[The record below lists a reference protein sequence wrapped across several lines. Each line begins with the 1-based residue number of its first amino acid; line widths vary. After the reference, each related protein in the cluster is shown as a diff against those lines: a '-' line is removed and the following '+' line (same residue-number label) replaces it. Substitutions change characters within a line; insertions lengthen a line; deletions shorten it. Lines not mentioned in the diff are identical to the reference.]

1 MKLFRPKVFIL
12 SFTSLFCVI
21 CQFYSCKDDEIV
33 AGKSETYTGYFP
45 LDSGHWVEYD
55 ADSIVHLDIDD
66 AYNIDTAIRIYTFQV
81 REETDSSF
89 LDAEGD
95 TAWRISRYRRV
106 NSSSPW
112 IFMNLWTSKING
124 KSAQRVED
132 NIRFIKL
139 SFPFDSRVSWNGNAY
154 NNYPVEEYYYDG
166 IEEAFAVNS
175 LNFES
180 TVSVIQNDFVSNI
193 NRIDKREVYAK
204 NVGMVY
210 KVLDSLNIVNLPN
223 GSTVIL
229 NGTEYKLE
237 IRDYKR

>member
-1 MKLFRPKVFIL
+1 MKLIRLKF
-12 SFTSLFCVI
+12 FTFSCTGFLAVACL
-21 CQFYSCKDDEIV
+21 FYSCKDDEIIP
-33 AGKSETYTGYFP
+33 GKSEIYNAYFP
-45 LDSGHWVEYD
+45 LSTGHWVEYD

-66 AYNIDTAIRIYTFQV
+66 AYNLDTAIRVYTFQL

-89 LDAEGD
+89 LDAEGEM
-95 TAWRISRYRRV
+95 AWRISRYRRS

-112 IFMNLWTSKING
+112 TFMNLWTSKING

-139 SFPFDSRVSWNGNAY
+139 SFPFDSRITWNGNAY
-154 NNYPVEEYYYDG
+154 NSFPVEEYFYDG
-166 IEEAFAVNS
+166 IEETFAVNS

-180 TVSVIQNDFVSNI
+180 TVNVVQNDFVSNI

-237 IRDYKR
+237 IRDYKQ